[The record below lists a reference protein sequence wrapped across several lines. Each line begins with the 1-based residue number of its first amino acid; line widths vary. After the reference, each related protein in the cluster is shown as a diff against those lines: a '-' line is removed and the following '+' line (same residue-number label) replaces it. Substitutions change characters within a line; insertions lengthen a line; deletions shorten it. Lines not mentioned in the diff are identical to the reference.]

1 MNFNQIRFLVILILS
16 GCFAFWVFNIFS
28 GPEAITYILNNYTKL
43 WLLIFAHLPS
53 LIFDSLAW
61 MVLMTKKK
69 LKFFWCF
76 CITWISQ
83 TSGKF
88 LPTGNITGEFVRIYL
103 GVQKGMSST
112 NSSSTVIADLAIATF
127 SLLLVSILSFSLFW
141 EKKENLSQPEEGLE
155 YILLSIFFMIL
166 ASILFCFS
174 IRKRFLKYIL
184 KKTSNYFII
193 YKKKIRAISI
203 SLLKFDYELYKLSF
217 RINILLYSLFFRL
230 LGWLGG
236 AFEIYIFLRII
247 NIEIS
252 PVDAILI
259 ESFTGIIRAF
269 VFFIPAAIGV
279 QEFAFVIVGTFLG
292 FSNPVS
298 LSIAISRRVREVLI
312 GIPAMLS
319 WYLIFNKKSNVD

>member
-1 MNFNQIRFLVILILS
+1 MNLNQIRFTVILILS
-16 GCFAFWVFNIFS
+16 GFFAFWIFNFFS
-28 GPEAITYILNNYTKL
+28 GPEAVSYIVNNYAKL
-43 WLLIFAHLPS
+43 WLLLFAHLPS

-69 LKFFWCF
+69 LKFLWCL

-103 GVQKGMSST
+103 GVQKGMSP
-112 NSSSTVIADLAIATF
+112 NHSSSTVIADLAIATF
-127 SLLLVSILSFSLFW
+127 SLLLVSILSFSIFW
-141 EKKENLSQPEEGLE
+141 GIKEDSSQLDEGLE

-184 KKTSNYFII
+184 KKTSHYFKS
-193 YKKKIRAISI
+193 YNKKFRSISK

-252 PVDAILI
+252 PIDAILI

-269 VFFIPAAIGV
+269 VFFIPAGIGV

-292 FSNPVS
+292 FSSPVS
-298 LSIAISRRVREVLI
+298 LSIAISRRVREVLV
-312 GIPAMLS
+312 GIPAILG
-319 WYLIFNKKSNVD
+319 WYLMFNKKSNIN